1 MKQMVGEIH
10 IKAGL
15 IINTH
20 GLIGQKEKDGLMIE
34 RL

>member
-1 MKQMVGEIH
+1 MNQMVGETH
-10 IKAGL
+10 IKEIL